1 MIKLKD
7 ILYEAK
13 AKERSIPDINSRE
26 AKRLKLKQN
35 HFKDSVF
42 KKGFPPD
49 KKFAMI
55 LIKKSGDVEV
65 FTTNNNIKTAETA
78 LNTWQKNYAYKDEV
92 KSWEIIPLK
101 TVSL

>member
-7 ILYEAK
+7 ILKEAK
-13 AKERSIPDINSRE
+13 VKERSVPDFKSNE
-26 AKRLKLKQN
+26 VKKLGLKQN
-35 HFKDSVF
+35 QFKDSVF

-78 LNTWQKNYAYKDEV
+78 LNVWQKNYAYKDEV
-92 KSWEIIPLK
+92 KSWEIIPMK
-101 TVSL
+101 TVTI